1 MNGNVGEWVTT
12 KDGARVIGGSFR
24 TSPEELGT
32 KTLLTPISD
41 WNKTDP
47 QLPRSPWWLA
57 DADFVGLR
65 IVTNDGEK
73 DE

>member
-1 MNGNVGEWVTT
+1 MSQKLTKNGPKVV
-12 KDGARVIGGSFR
+12 GGSFR
-24 TSPEELGT
+24 TPEEDLGT
-32 KTLLTPISD
+32 KTMLTPIPD

-65 IVTNDGEK
+65 IVTTDPEYK
-73 DE
+73 K